1 MNIEHQYKKH
11 IISRT
16 IFKLKY
22 QILYVFGI
30 EKKIMQIRNTYQ
42 FERTL

>member
-30 EKKIMQIRNTYQ
+30 EKKNNANTKYISI
-42 FERTL
+42 